1 MFFFNKELSKAT
13 VTRTE
18 LRNILLQNRSDENR
32 IRYPKQ
38 RNFGVSLL
46 RKIKKRYYENLNG
59 KAVVDKKL
67 FWKTAKP
74 LLSENF
80 AGKYKIHLIENNELV
95 KTNLENCW
103 GFKPLDIEVVA
114 NLM

>member
-46 RKIKKRYYENLNG
+46 RKTKKRYYENLNG

-67 FWKTAKP
+67 FGKQQSLSCLRS
-74 LLSENF
+74 LL
-80 AGKYKIHLIENNELV
+80 
-95 KTNLENCW
+95 
-103 GFKPLDIEVVA
+103 A
-114 NLM
+114 NIKFI